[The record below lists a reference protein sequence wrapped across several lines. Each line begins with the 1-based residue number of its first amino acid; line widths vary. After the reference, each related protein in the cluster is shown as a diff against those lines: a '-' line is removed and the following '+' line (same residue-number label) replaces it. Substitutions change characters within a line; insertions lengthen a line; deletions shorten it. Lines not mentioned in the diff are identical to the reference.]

1 VAFAAIWKDRLPFNF
16 IVKRVDFYPPDFRC
30 RVDILFTLYDAAP
43 DETLFY
49 LRRGTDSFHLAFLPI
64 TRICAPTLEIK
75 MRNAFAIAAIFAL
88 TTALSSTA
96 TFAQSG
102 GGGGGASAAGS
113 ASGSASAQADAN
125 LGGRRI
131 HQASGANSLARAD
144 VGTHGM
150 NSRHVA
156 RMHRANRTG
165 FCPPGQAKKPGSGSR
180 YQC

>member
-1 VAFAAIWKDRLPFNF
+1 
-16 IVKRVDFYPPDFRC
+16 
-30 RVDILFTLYDAAP
+30 
-43 DETLFY
+43 
-49 LRRGTDSFHLAFLPI
+49 
-64 TRICAPTLEIK
+64 

-102 GGGGGASAAGS
+102 GGGASAAGS

-125 LGGRRI
+125 LGGRRV
-131 HQASGANSLARAD
+131 HHASGANSLARAD
-144 VGTHGM
+144 MAAGT
-150 NSRHVA
+150 HVA
-156 RMHRANRTG
+156 RRHSAHRTG